1 MTICIG
7 IKVND
12 GVVFVADSATT
23 LLSPYGDGSQF
34 GVRVYNHADKVFNLY
49 RGQPIVS
56 MTCGLGNFGN
66 ESIATIS
73 KCIRD
78 KLMSEDSGID
88 PMDYTIQSIAEFA
101 YQEFKRRYDP
111 LDATIKTHSSFEYF
125 IAGFPTNSNR
135 SEIWKIVFSNGETPE
150 PVMLV
155 NSDNSDII
163 WAGQPEACIR
173 LILGVSSQT
182 RFVLQSTGLSEEQ
195 SEQLQQSIMSASLS
209 PFLVPSMPMPDA
221 ISLAE
226 FLASTTVNFVKFMPG
241 ADTVGGSLDIATIT
255 KYEGFKW
262 IKRKHFYPTHLNGD
276 TDHVR

>member
-1 MTICIG
+1 MTICVG

-12 GVVFVADSATT
+12 GIVFVADSATT
-23 LLSPYGDGSQF
+23 LLSPNGNGSPF

-78 KLMSEDSGID
+78 KLMSIDGGIN
-88 PMDYTIQSIAEFA
+88 PLDYTVQSVVEVAYEEFRSK
-101 YQEFKRRYDP
+101 YEP
-111 LDATIKTHSSFEYF
+111 LDAAIKAHSSFEYF
-125 IAGFPTNSNR
+125 IAGFPSNSNR

-155 NSDNSDII
+155 DSDSSDII

-173 LILGVSSQT
+173 LVLGVSSQT
-182 RFVLQSTGLSEEQ
+182 QFVLNNIGLTSDQ
-195 SEQLQQSIMSASLS
+195 SEQLHQSIINASRS
-209 PFLVPSMPMPDA
+209 PFLVNSMPMPDA

-262 IKRKHFYPTHLNGD
+262 IKRKHFYPIHLNGE